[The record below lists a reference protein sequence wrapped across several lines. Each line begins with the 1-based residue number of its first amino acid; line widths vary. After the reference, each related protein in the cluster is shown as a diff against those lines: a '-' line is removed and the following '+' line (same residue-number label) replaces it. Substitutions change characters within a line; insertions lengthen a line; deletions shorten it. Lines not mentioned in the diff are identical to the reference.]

1 MKGNMNKCIR
11 CGHDIEPERI
21 SVLPDTN
28 YCICCAKIVQPK
40 RLKGIT
46 VFSEGPE
53 NAPEFLIVT
62 PEQFEIGNSTAYVD
76 DLDGVTAEDNGV

>member
-1 MKGNMNKCIR
+1 MNKCIR

-40 RLKGIT
+40 RLKGIM
-46 VFSEGPE
+46 VFDNDMDS
-53 NAPEFLIVT
+53 APEICIVS
-62 PEQFEIGNSTAYVD
+62 PEQFEKQTSQSTAYVD
-76 DLDGVTAEDNGV
+76 DLAATTAEE